1 MNRVIVDT
9 GPIVGILSASDSYH
23 QVCLETLKIITP
35 PMLTTWPVLT
45 EVQYLL
51 RKDSKALKGL
61 FTGFNNGLF
70 ALEEIAADALPW
82 LQKFLLK
89 YNDLNPQLADAS
101 LMYLAEKKKIETIF
115 TLDRR
120 DFSIYRF
127 QNKKAPHILPSAF

>member
-1 MNRVIVDT
+1 MNQIIVDT
-9 GPIVGILSASDSYH
+9 GPIVAILSASDSYH

-35 PMLTTWPVLT
+35 PMLTTWAVLT

-51 RKDSKALKGL
+51 RKDNRALQAL
-61 FTGFNNGLF
+61 LTGFNNNLF
-70 ALEEIAADALPW
+70 VLEDISADALPW

-89 YNDLNPQLADAS
+89 YDNLRPQLADAS
-101 LMYLAEKKKIETIF
+101 LMYLAEKRKIETIF

-127 QNKKAPHILPSAF
+127 QNKKAPNILPSL

>member
-1 MNRVIVDT
+1 MNRIIVDT
-9 GPIVGILSASDSYH
+9 GPIVAILSASDSYH

-51 RKDSKALKGL
+51 RKDYRALKGL
-61 FTGFNNGLF
+61 FAGFNNGLF
-70 ALEEIAADALPW
+70 ALEDISADALPW
-82 LQKFLLK
+82 LQTFLLK
-89 YNDLNPQLADAS
+89 YKDLNPQLADAS
-101 LMYLAEKKKIETIF
+101 LMYLAEKRKIETIF

-127 QNKKAPHILPSAF
+127 QNKKAPHILPSS

>member
-1 MNRVIVDT
+1 MNQIIVDT
-9 GPIVGILSASDSYH
+9 GPIVAILSASDSYH

-35 PMLTTWPVLT
+35 PMLTTWAVLT

-51 RKDSKALKGL
+51 RKDNRALQAL
-61 FTGFNNGLF
+61 LTGFNNNLF
-70 ALEEIAADALPW
+70 VLEDVSADALPW

-89 YNDLNPQLADAS
+89 YDNLRPQLADAS
-101 LMYLAEKKKIETIF
+101 LMYLAEKRKIETIF

-127 QNKKAPHILPSAF
+127 QNKKAPNILPSL

>member
-1 MNRVIVDT
+1 MNQIIVDT
-9 GPIVGILSASDSYH
+9 GPIVAILSASDSYH

-35 PMLTTWPVLT
+35 PMLTTWAVLT

-51 RKDSKALKGL
+51 RKDNRALQAL
-61 FTGFNNGLF
+61 LTGFNNNLF
-70 ALEEIAADALPW
+70 VLEDVSADALPW

-89 YNDLNPQLADAS
+89 YENLRPQLADAS
-101 LMYLAEKKKIETIF
+101 LMYLAEKRKIETIF

-127 QNKKAPHILPSAF
+127 QNKKAPNILPSL